1 MSCLVIKDQISHLV
15 HSFAQASLTA
25 SSCVNFLL
33 NEQAGAGCR
42 QQEHADWQPQRR
54 SHAFDCF
61 RFLFIFLRPVDLI
74 RKLSKEAFHL
84 MNGQN
89 LSFFHSKLLFL
100 HFHTILFSLLSM
112 DLLWFL
118 LFSPERSLRNRP
130 LRQRQRLE
138 VNWNLS
144 GDGFSSVGSV
154 GWPFG
159 GLTGAMRAASGQS
172 ATPGCQSAGMGS
184 IGQLGQGVGVSHL
197 LTWFLITS
205 FEVIGNIIFRG
216 GHCIQRAQSNT
227 QSQQQ
232 RKQNLESNTSWR
244 IFAHLIKSICIYI
257 LIVPSYHC
265 HPIYKKKKKRP
276 VSFSVAAAHVRLFV
290 PPQDLDK
297 FWQIS

>member
-25 SSCVNFLL
+25 SSCVNFVL

-89 LSFFHSKLLFL
+89 LSFFHSKLLF
-100 HFHTILFSLLSM
+100 FALSHNS
-112 DLLWFL
+112 FL
-118 LFSPERSLRNRP
+118 SAFYGSAIIPFVFPRKISSESTVVE

-154 GWPFG
+154 GWPLVG
-159 GLTGAMRAASGQS
+159 WPARCALPAVRAPLLGARVLGWDLSVNLVKVYLT
-172 ATPGCQSAGMGS
+172 
-184 IGQLGQGVGVSHL
+184 
-197 LTWFLITS
+197 F
-205 FEVIGNIIFRG
+205 
-216 GHCIQRAQSNT
+216 
-227 QSQQQ
+227 
-232 RKQNLESNTSWR
+232 
-244 IFAHLIKSICIYI
+244 
-257 LIVPSYHC
+257 
-265 HPIYKKKKKRP
+265 
-276 VSFSVAAAHVRLFV
+276 
-290 PPQDLDK
+290 
-297 FWQIS
+297 

>member
-89 LSFFHSKLLFL
+89 LSFFHSKLLFFAL
-100 HFHTILFSLLSM
+100 SHNSFLSAFYGSAMISFVFPRKISSESTVATATEVGGQLKLERRGIFQRWIGGLTI
-112 DLLWFL
+112 
-118 LFSPERSLRNRP
+118 
-130 LRQRQRLE
+130 
-138 VNWNLS
+138 
-144 GDGFSSVGSV
+144 
-154 GWPFG
+154 G

-172 ATPGCQSAGMGS
+172 ATPG
-184 IGQLGQGVGVSHL
+184 
-197 LTWFLITS
+197 
-205 FEVIGNIIFRG
+205 
-216 GHCIQRAQSNT
+216 
-227 QSQQQ
+227 
-232 RKQNLESNTSWR
+232 
-244 IFAHLIKSICIYI
+244 
-257 LIVPSYHC
+257 
-265 HPIYKKKKKRP
+265 
-276 VSFSVAAAHVRLFV
+276 
-290 PPQDLDK
+290 
-297 FWQIS
+297 